1 MSKLNT
7 IMFYLWT
14 VIILLTAFMAS
25 ADMVTFEEGIYTNT
39 VIMTFIMLSNY
50 AKKNK

>member
-1 MSKLNT
+1 MKKPNT
-7 IMFYLWT
+7 ILFYLWI
-14 VIILLTAFMAS
+14 VIILMTAFMTS

-50 AKKNK
+50 SKKNK

>member
-7 IMFYLWT
+7 IVFYLWI

-39 VIMTFIMLSNY
+39 TIMTFMMLSNY
-50 AKKNK
+50 DKKNK

>member
-1 MSKLNT
+1 MKKLNT
-7 IMFYLWT
+7 IVFYLWI

-39 VIMTFIMLSNY
+39 TIMTFIMLSNY